1 MNYYDPLHQTNISI
15 YEPGVYDEAGLDFY
29 VPHNSYVTTNSSDAK
44 RKYQATSISLDR
56 KLENGWSLNMSY
68 TNASLKGNIQ
78 RADSYDKVYYNKN
91 LMVNSYGNL
100 PGVNDHEFK
109 ARGVYELATNT
120 RISGIFTYLSGTHWT
135 PTYRTPS
142 GWGDS
147 DWGNFNGQRYLVNTE
162 ALGSQTYPSRTLLDL
177 RLTQLINLNKT
188 SRLEVF
194 GEVLNVLNRQAAT
207 SYSTRVNSS
216 NSTSSGMYID
226 YKYPLALDPG
236 RRLQLG
242 IRLNF

>member
-1 MNYYDPLHQTNISI
+1 M
-15 YEPGVYDEAGLDFY
+15 DEFDFR
-29 VPHNSYVTTNSSDAK
+29 VPQNAYVTTNASDAK
-44 RKYQATSISLDR
+44 RKYQATSVSLDR

-91 LMVNSYGNL
+91 LMINSYGNL

-135 PTYRTPS
+135 PQYRTSNGAS
-142 GWGDS
+142 GAS
-147 DWGNFNGQRYLVNTE
+147 SFNGQRYLINTE
-162 ALGSQTYPSRTLLDL
+162 ALGSQTYPARTLMDL
-177 RLTQLINLNKT
+177 RLTQLISLNKT

-194 GEVLNVLNRQAAT
+194 GEVLNVLNRQAVT
-207 SYSTRVNSS
+207 SYSTRVNSG
-216 NSTSSGMYID
+216 NSATTDTLYSD

-236 RRLQLG
+236 RRLQIG